1 MLTSIRTTFAKGFAR
16 WILIGLMALLI
27 LSFGIWGIQDVFTG
41 FRSNEVV
48 SVGQTVVSTEQFQ
61 RIYNREVQQLSR
73 RIGKPISPTEARL
86 LGLDRQVLERLT
98 ASALLDEQ
106 ARAYRLGL
114 SSEKIAATV
123 MEDPNFRSPSGQFD
137 RNYFAAILR
146 ENGMSEPA
154 FFDEQQRVYLRG
166 QLGESLAGKSAVPE
180 AMLEAYAR
188 FRDET
193 RSISYVTLTDASAGD
208 VGQPEPAALQAFYEE
223 RKGDFRSP
231 EFRRF
236 TYIAVTPE
244 DLAAKATVTDDEARA
259 EYEARK
265 DRYTTA
271 EKRTVQQIAFQN
283 AVDAQAA
290 AGRISG
296 GQATFDQ
303 IATERKLKP
312 ADLDLGTVTK
322 AQLLD
327 PVVAEEAFKLPEGG
341 VSGAVQGK
349 LSTSILRVTKIEPA
363 VVTPFETAKEEI
375 KKNLAVERARQGLGD
390 LQDKIEDER
399 AGGASLK
406 EIADKFKLQA
416 QEILAMDAQ
425 GRDAAGQ
432 PYRLP
437 LQEEL
442 VKAVFANEPGTD
454 TEVVDGRDQGPVWYH
469 VDAIEGARERTLD
482 EAKGDVLALWT
493 KEEKSKRLQAR
504 ADELLKEL
512 GSGKPLDEVA
522 KAANLEVKQAW
533 GLKRNGESQGL
544 SAAAVNLV
552 FATPVKDRATALSG
566 NGSDRVVFEVTESI
580 VPPFDAKGQQNV
592 ALADQLSGLVG
603 QDLLTDYVRQL
614 EDQLGL
620 EVNNANLSRAVG
632 AGES

>member
-48 SVGQTVVSTEQFQ
+48 SVGKTVVSTEQFQ

-73 RIGKPISPTEARL
+73 RIGKPISPAEARL

-106 ARAYRLGL
+106 ASAYRLGL
-114 SSEKIAATV
+114 SSERIAAAV

-154 FFDEQQRVYLRG
+154 FFAEQQRVYLRG
-166 QLGESLAGKSAVPE
+166 QLGESVAGKSAVPDT
-180 AMLEAYAR
+180 MLAAFAR

-193 RSISYVTLTDASAGD
+193 RSISYVTLTDALVGD

-223 RKGDFRSP
+223 RKGEFRSP
-231 EFRRF
+231 EFRKF
-236 TYIAVTPE
+236 TYIAITPE
-244 DLAAKATVTDDEARA
+244 DLAAKVTVTDDDAKA
-259 EYEARK
+259 EYEAHK

-271 EKRTVQQIAFQN
+271 EKRTVQQIAFQS
-283 AVDAQAA
+283 AVEAQAA

-303 IATERKLKP
+303 IATERNLKP

-322 AQLLD
+322 AELLD

-349 LSTSILRVTKIEPA
+349 LSTSILRVTKVEPA
-363 VVTPFETAKEEI
+363 VVTPFETARDQIEKS
-375 KKNLAVERARQGLGD
+375 LAVERARRDLGD
-390 LQDKIEDER
+390 LQDKVEDER

-406 EIADKFKLQA
+406 EIADKFKLEA
-416 QEILAMDAQ
+416 REILAMDAQ

-432 PYRLP
+432 PYNLP
-437 LQEEL
+437 LQADL
-442 VKAVFANEPGTD
+442 VKAIFANEPGAD
-454 TEVVDGRDQGPVWYH
+454 TEVVDGRDQGLVWYH

-493 KEEKSKRLQAR
+493 KEEKGKRLQAR
-504 ADELLKEL
+504 AEDLLKEL
-512 GSGKPLDEVA
+512 ESGKPLDEVA
-522 KAANLEVKQAW
+522 KASNLEVKQAW
-533 GLKRNGESQGL
+533 GLKRNGEGQGL

-552 FATPVKDRATALSG
+552 FATPVKGRATALSG

-592 ALADQLSGLVG
+592 ALSDQLSGLIG